1 MENDRVCT
9 FKSERS
15 EHIHTS
21 SSETQHS
28 VALLCLDKSAI
39 GVFDFIVCW
48 MCYQCCMFPCS
59 SLGEMKQKPN
69 RKKPPDTLFPTQV
82 RLLSSCTELL

>member
-1 MENDRVCT
+1 MKEEEDDRQTQFYSGGERRTEVLMENDRVCT

-28 VALLCLDKSAI
+28 VALLCLD
-39 GVFDFIVCW
+39 
-48 MCYQCCMFPCS
+48 
-59 SLGEMKQKPN
+59 
-69 RKKPPDTLFPTQV
+69 
-82 RLLSSCTELL
+82 